1 MKRAMVICLVASFF
15 LEGCATYHAGLL
27 PTKDVMNYDNR
38 QSQDNVY
45 VIAKFLDTRETKQIF
60 QFDLISRGIQPV
72 FIVMDN
78 RSPKTYDFKKS
89 DINKQIMS
97 AQEVADK
104 CKFSTVGRAT
114 TYGVLG
120 LFIWPFLIPA
130 VVDGVGSSQA
140 NTKIENDYAYKE
152 MQDGRLMP
160 NGLMNGVV
168 FVPKMKEGEDFTI
181 RLKDVDTNGI
191 LRFSFQK

>member
-1 MKRAMVICLVASFF
+1 MKRAIVIFLVASCF
-15 LEGCATYHAGLL
+15 LEGCASYHAGLL
-27 PTKDVMNYDNR
+27 PSKDVMNYDNK
-38 QSQDNVY
+38 QVQNNVY
-45 VIAKFLDTRETKQIF
+45 VVAKFLNARETKQVF
-60 QFDLISRGIQPV
+60 QFDLENKGIQPT

-97 AQEVADK
+97 SQEVADK

-114 TYGVLG
+114 TYGVVG

-130 VVDGVGSSQA
+130 VVDGVGSSEA
-140 NTKIENDYAYKE
+140 NRKIEDDYAYKE
-152 MQDGRLMP
+152 LQDGRLMP
-160 NGLMNGVV
+160 NALMNGVV
-168 FVPKMKEGEDFTI
+168 FVSKMKEGEDFTI
-181 RLKDVDTNGI
+181 RLKDVDTNEI